1 MVITEKTVTRTLLI
15 AAKEAVAAPVP
26 PKVLESIGNA
36 LETMSIDNKGK
47 TIMDVEEP
55 KVTIREK
62 VPMKEGPS
70 EQRNTEVGR
79 YVVHHL
85 PSKMMT
91 VEQIVETRAFA
102 EKLEYPSGNNFW
114 RGPDDYLYYYPDY
127 WETNFCR
134 YIMDNVRFPKLEAG
148 LLMMMF

>member
-36 LETMSIDNKGK
+36 LETMPIDNKGK
-47 TIMDVEEP
+47 TVMEIEEP

-62 VPMKEGPS
+62 VPMKEGPL
-70 EQRNTEVGR
+70 EQRNTEARR

-85 PSKMMT
+85 PSKT
-91 VEQIVETRAFA
+91 HAFA
-102 EKLEYPSGNNFW
+102 EKLYPSGQQF
-114 RGPDDYLYYYPDY
+114 
-127 WETNFCR
+127 
-134 YIMDNVRFPKLEAG
+134 LEGTTTQITGRPTFVAI
-148 LLMMMF
+148 